1 MEDFGNDALLQQL
14 REVFFEES
22 EEGLARMEAILVEAT
37 DGQPL
42 AAEDINSMF
51 RVMHSIKGG
60 AGTIGLNGVVRVA
73 HAAESFLDDARDG
86 EVEIGDEDRSRLLRI
101 LDELGV
107 LIQAAKTGEEADE
120 APGIALAEE
129 LGGGSGEPIGKG
141 SSAGGEGKQRLRVR
155 LNPKP
160 GLMDSGNDPYRLLL
174 ELDEMVGFDV
184 RVDHAAL
191 PPLRDLDPSELFL
204 SWELDTKAPI
214 ETEEVA
220 EIFSWID
227 DLAEIEIG
235 PIPVQKRERTAA
247 AAAGGPSA
255 APGATSSSI
264 RVQLSKVD
272 RLMNLVGELVI
283 TQSMLSQLTASDDG
297 RSSERWLQGLSQLQ
311 RNTRDLQESVMGIR
325 MVPMSFLFSRFPRMV
340 RDLAIQL
347 DKKVKLLIQGET
359 NELDRT
365 LVEQLSDPLVH
376 LVRNAI
382 DHGLETTAE
391 RASSGKKEEGQISL
405 RAFQQGDKMIVEV
418 RDDGKGIDH
427 ERVRTKAIEKGLLE
441 PDQELPRDS
450 ILQLLF
456 EPGFSTA
463 AQVSDLSG
471 RGVGLD
477 VVRRNIQAI
486 GGTLEIDSKLGTGTT
501 FTLKLPLTLAITDGQ
516 LVRISDETFVVPV
529 LSIVESVQRSRVDFT
544 MLPNGRF
551 VTEFRGQQ
559 VPVVDGGEA
568 LGLRFAPQTDEAR
581 TFVIVEDGGRCLA
594 LGVDELLGQQQ
605 VVVKNLEENFERV
618 HGISGATI
626 LGDGKVA
633 LILEVSELGG
643 LRVVPSEVAA

>member
-1 MEDFGNDALLQQL
+1 VEDFGNDALLQQL

-22 EEGLARMEAILVEAT
+22 EEGLARMESILVEAT

-42 AAEDINSMF
+42 APEDIASMF

-60 AGTIGLNGVVRVA
+60 AGTIGLNRVVRVA
-73 HAAESFLDDARDG
+73 HAAESFLDKARDG
-86 EVEIGDEDRSRLLRI
+86 ELEVGDEDRSRLLRI

-107 LIQAAKTGEEADE
+107 LIQAAKTGQEGDE
-120 APGIALAEE
+120 AAGLALAEE
-129 LGGGSGEPIGKG
+129 LGDGAARPARPEDEA
-141 SSAGGEGKQRLRVR
+141 SSGKQRLRVR
-155 LNPKP
+155 LKPKP
-160 GLMDSGNDPYRLLL
+160 GLMDSGNDPHRLLR

-184 RVDHAAL
+184 RVDDGAL
-191 PPLRDLDPSELFL
+191 PKLEAMDPTELYL

-214 ETEEVA
+214 EAGEVE

-235 PIPVQKRERTAA
+235 PVPAESKERASASTAGA
-247 AAAGGPSA
+247 ASA
-255 APGATSSSI
+255 TPATASSI

-283 TQSMLSQLTASDDG
+283 TQSMLSQLAASEEE

-311 RNTRDLQESVMGIR
+311 RSTRDLQESVMGIR

-347 DKKVKLLIQGET
+347 DKKVKLVIQGET

-365 LVEQLSDPLVH
+365 LVEQMSDPLVH

-382 DHGLETTAE
+382 DHGLETTAD
-391 RASSGKKEEGQISL
+391 RGAAGKNPEGRISL

-418 RDDGKGIDH
+418 KDDGKGIDH
-427 ERVRTKAIEKGLLE
+427 EKVRVKAIEKGLME
-441 PDQELPRDS
+441 TDQELPRES

-463 AQVSDLSG
+463 DKVSDLSG

-477 VVRRNIQAI
+477 VVRRNVQAI
-486 GGTLEIDSKLGTGTT
+486 GGALEIDSQLGVGTT

-516 LVRISDETFVVPV
+516 LVRLAGETFVVPV
-529 LSIVESVQRSRVDFT
+529 LSIVESVQRRRADFT

-551 VTEFRGQQ
+551 VTEFRGVQ
-559 VPVVDGGEA
+559 VPVVDGGET
-568 LGLRFAPQTDEAR
+568 LGLRFAKRSDEAR

-605 VVVKNLEENFERV
+605 VVVKSLEENFQRV
-618 HGISGATI
+618 HGVSGATI

-643 LRVVPSEVAA
+643 PRAVSNEVAA

>member
-1 MEDFGNDALLQQL
+1 LEDFGNDALLQQL

-22 EEGLARMEAILVEAT
+22 DEGLARMEAILVEAE
-37 DGQPL
+37 DGQAL
-42 AAEDINSMF
+42 APEDIASMF
-51 RVMHSIKGG
+51 RVMHSVKGG

-73 HAAESFLDDARDG
+73 HAAESFLDKARDG
-86 EVEIGDEDRSRLLRI
+86 ELAVGDADRSRLLRI
-101 LDELGV
+101 LDELGA
-107 LIQAAKTGEEADE
+107 LIQAAKAGETGDE
-120 APGIALAEE
+120 SVGLALAQE
-129 LGGGSGEPIGKG
+129 LGDGAARTEDADQE
-141 SSAGGEGKQRLRVR
+141 SASGKQRLRVK
-155 LNPKP
+155 LKPKP
-160 GLMDSGNDPYRLLL
+160 GLMDSGNDPHRLLL
-174 ELDEMVGFDV
+174 ELEEMGGLEV
-184 RVDHAAL
+184 RVDDGAL
-191 PPLRDLDPSELFL
+191 PKLEAMDPTELYL
-204 SWELDTKAPI
+204 SWELDTQSPLDAG
-214 ETEEVA
+214 EVE

-227 DLAEIEIG
+227 DLADVEVG
-235 PIPVQKRERTAA
+235 PLPVEKKERVARNEGVPTST
-247 AAAGGPSA
+247 P
-255 APGATSSSI
+255 ATSSSI

-283 TQSMLSQLTASDDG
+283 TQSMLSQLSASEEE
-297 RSSERWLQGLSQLQ
+297 RNSERWLQGLSQLQ

-347 DKKVKLLIQGET
+347 DKKVKLVIQGET

-382 DHGLETTAE
+382 DHGLETTAD
-391 RASSGKKEEGQISL
+391 RSAAGKNPDGCIGL

-418 RDDGKGIDH
+418 KDDGKGIDH
-427 ERVRTKAIEKGLLE
+427 ERVRAKAIEKGFMD
-441 PDQELPRDS
+441 PDQELPRES

-486 GGTLEIDSKLGTGTT
+486 GGALEIDSQLGKGTT

-516 LVRISDETFVVPV
+516 LVRIADETFVVPV
-529 LSIVESVQRSRVDFT
+529 LSIVESVQRRRGDFT
-544 MLPNGRF
+544 MLPNGCF
-551 VTEFRGQQ
+551 VTEFRGVQ
-559 VPVVDGGEA
+559 VPVVDGGEV
-568 LGLRFAPQTDEAR
+568 LGLRFAERGDEAR
-581 TFVIVEDGGRCLA
+581 TFVIVEDGARCLA

-605 VVVKNLEENFERV
+605 VVVKNLEENFQRV
-618 HGISGATI
+618 HGVSGATI

-643 LRVVPSEVAA
+643 LRAVPNEVAA